1 MVKMRNIIL
10 LLLILS
16 LMLPVK
22 VVAQSE
28 STNEINTIM
37 MRSTFKIEGT
47 GSCGSCFIVGKP
59 SKEKHISYLI
69 LVTAAH
75 VLENISG
82 ETAVIYLRKKRNDNI
97 FEKFPFPIKIRNRN
111 NPLWTKNKNGKD
123 IAVMNVNLPIENN
136 NADLR
141 IVSTDLFADDKYYSD
156 FEIHPG
162 DEMYCLGFPMG
173 AEANQA
179 GFPVLR
185 SGRIASFPL
194 TPMVTYP
201 TFLLDFKVYKGNSGG
216 PVYFADTNR
225 IVNGKISTVRFIA
238 GLVSQEYNV
247 TEKIQSQ
254 YEKTEKTYP
263 LSLAVIIHASYIKD
277 TINQLQDLK

>member
-1 MVKMRNIIL
+1 
-10 LLLILS
+10 
-16 LMLPVK
+16 
-22 VVAQSE
+22 
-28 STNEINTIM
+28 
-37 MRSTFKIEGT
+37 MRSTFKIEGI
-47 GSCGSCFIVGKP
+47 GSSGSCFIVGKP
-59 SKEKHISYLI
+59 SIKKDKSYLI

-75 VLENISG
+75 VLEGIKG
-82 ETAVIYLRKKRNDNI
+82 DTAIIHLRKQKQDNT
-97 FEKFPFPIKIRNRN
+97 FEKILFPIKISNGN
-111 NPLWTKNKNGKD
+111 TPLWTKNKNGLD
-123 IAVMNVNLPIENN
+123 IAVMNVKLPLINTN
-136 NADLR
+136 VDLR
-141 IVSTDLFADDKYYSD
+141 FISTDLLADDKYYSD
-156 FEIHPG
+156 FQIHPG

-185 SGRIASFPL
+185 SGRMASFPL

-225 IVNGKISTVRFIA
+225 IVRGNISTVRFIA
-238 GLVSQEYNV
+238 GLVSQEFNV

-263 LSLAVIIHASYIKD
+263 LSLAVIIHASHIKD